1 MVAVCRAPIN
11 KIEIWI
17 FGNVK
22 MDELGKLLF
31 LQFNSTISVRELN
44 LKLFPVYI
52 IDPLIHR
59 LTFPLVSGE
68 TVDVK
73 TGGNENV
80 HVL

>member
-22 MDELGKLLF
+22 IDELGKLLF
-31 LQFNSTISVRELN
+31 LQFNSTISVREL
-44 LKLFPVYI
+44 KLFPVDI

-59 LTFPLVSGE
+59 LTFPLFSSE

>member
-22 MDELGKLLF
+22 IDELGKLLF
-31 LQFNSTISVRELN
+31 LQFNSTISVREL
-44 LKLFPVYI
+44 KLFPVDI

-59 LTFPLVSGE
+59 LTFPLFSGE